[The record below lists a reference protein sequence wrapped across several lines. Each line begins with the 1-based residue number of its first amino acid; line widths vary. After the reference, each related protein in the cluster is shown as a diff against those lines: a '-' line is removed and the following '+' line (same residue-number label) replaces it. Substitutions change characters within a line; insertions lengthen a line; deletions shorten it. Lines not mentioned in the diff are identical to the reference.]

1 MASKEQIK
9 KLSEPMPYKWRV
21 QSSQYGKSTVVSYCD
36 SRQVQQMFDDCLGAT
51 DWQNVYV
58 DINGQLFCG
67 ISVKVDNEDGRSEWI
82 TKYDGGTENKME
94 KEKSQISDSLKRA
107 AVLWGCGRFLYS
119 LGIITLKS
127 KKHTNDKDYPTTDE
141 GQILWNTEDLA
152 EYCKK
157 VVASGELDRTKPNVK
172 PLEGSKPTATPTV
185 PATPVTKVTPTQTE
199 IKKEVVSTQGST
211 GTGSAL
217 QPSKEFD
224 DPKVKALEMI
234 KALDQPKL
242 IKHLV
247 SVEKIR
253 KYTDAESFVKGES
266 IEKIREVYT
275 AFTTA
280 K

>member
-1 MASKEQIK
+1 MATKEQIK

-36 SRQVQQMFDDCLGAT
+36 SRQVQDKFDDCLGAT
-51 DWQNVYV
+51 DWQNIYV

-67 ISVKVDNEDGRSEWI
+67 ISVKVDNEDGGYEWI

-141 GQILWNTEDLA
+141 GVILWNTEDLA
-152 EYCKK
+152 EYCKR

-172 PLEGSKPTATPTV
+172 PLEGAKSTATPQT
-185 PATPVTKVTPTQTE
+185 TTKVTPTKTE
-199 IKKEVVSTQGST
+199 VKKTVTPPTT
-211 GTGSAL
+211 GAL

-224 DPKVKALEMI
+224 EVLDPKVKALELFS
-234 KALDQPKL
+234 KLDDAVVLKHL
-242 IKHLV
+242 IKN
-247 SVEKIR
+247 KFR
-253 KYTDAESFVKGES
+253 YTQVKDFVNTEP
-266 IEKIREVYT
+266 IEKVREIYGQL
-275 AFTTA
+275 TT